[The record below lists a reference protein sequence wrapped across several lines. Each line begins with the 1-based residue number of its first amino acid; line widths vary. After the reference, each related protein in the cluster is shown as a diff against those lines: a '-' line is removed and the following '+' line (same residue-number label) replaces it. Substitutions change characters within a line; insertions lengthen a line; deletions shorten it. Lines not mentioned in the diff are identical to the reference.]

1 MGDRKCF
8 ACGKP
13 GHLSR
18 DCPTKKSISVKS
30 SITCFHCG
38 EEGHIKRNCPKLN
51 AAYDGAPSKI
61 ESTVPFIDTHC
72 HLQYLYERYHH
83 QNSFASFCSQLKY
96 PENFE
101 GCISAF
107 CDPAAFSAFGNW
119 EELLKEDKI
128 WGTFGIHPHNAKYY
142 NDRLEGKITA
152 CLTHPKCVA
161 YGEIGLDYSKHS
173 PSNIDTQKSVLLY
186 QLQQVVMFHKPVV
199 IHCRDAYDDLLE
211 ILTSSLPPDYLVH
224 LHCYSSTPEVAKKF
238 MDHFPNLYIG
248 ITANVTYPKMK
259 GVHNTVAN
267 LPLNR
272 LLLETDAPYM
282 LPDGFPKSCR
292 WSNSSMILN
301 IAKEISTIKGKPLN
315 EILESARTNTRTL
328 YGI

>member
-1 MGDRKCF
+1 M
-8 ACGKP
+8 
-13 GHLSR
+13 
-18 DCPTKKSISVKS
+18 
-30 SITCFHCG
+30 
-38 EEGHIKRNCPKLN
+38 
-51 AAYDGAPSKI
+51 
-61 ESTVPFIDTHC
+61 
-72 HLQYLYERYHH
+72 
-83 QNSFASFCSQLKY
+83 
-96 PENFE
+96 
-101 GCISAF
+101 
-107 CDPAAFSAFGNW
+107 
-119 EELLKEDKI
+119 
-128 WGTFGIHPHNAKYY
+128 
-142 NDRLEGKITA
+142 
-152 CLTHPKCVA
+152 A

>member
-1 MGDRKCF
+1 MDNRKCF

-18 DCPTKKSISVKS
+18 DCPTKKSSAAKPPVK
-30 SITCFHCG
+30 CFNCG

-51 AAYDGAPSKI
+51 AVDGTPSKI

-72 HLQYLYERYHH
+72 HLQYLYERYRHA
-83 QNSFASFCSQLKY
+83 NSFTDFCSQLKY

-101 GCISAF
+101 GCISSF
-107 CDPAAFSAFGNW
+107 CDPAAFSSFGNW
-119 EELLKEDKI
+119 EELLKQDKI

-142 NDRLEGKITA
+142 NDTLETKIAT
-152 CLTHPKCVA
+152 CLSHPKCVA

-173 PSNIDTQKSVLLY
+173 PSDVATQKNILLR
-186 QLQQVVMFHKPVV
+186 QLQQAVMFNKPVV
-199 IHCRDAYDDLLE
+199 MHCRDAYNDLLE
-211 ILTSSLPPDYLVH
+211 ILTSCLPPDYQIH
-224 LHCYSSTPEVAKKF
+224 LHCYSSTMEVAKKF

-248 ITANVTYPKMK
+248 ITANVTYPKLK
-259 GVHNTVAN
+259 HIHDTVAN
-267 LPLNR
+267 LPLNK

-282 LPDGFPKSCR
+282 VPDSFPKSCR
-292 WSNSSMILN
+292 WSNSGMVMN
-301 IAKEISTIKGKPLN
+301 IAKEISIIKGKPLD
-315 EILESARTNTRTL
+315 EILESARANTKAL